1 MHLVLRQSQLK
12 TTRGD
17 TEMKSFLLGAVA
29 ALTLG
34 ASAYAESYTFD
45 PGHTEVR
52 FYYNHA
58 GLSEQSG
65 EWTVTGG
72 EVEFDAS
79 DLAATKVS
87 VTIDASSIDTG
98 VDDLDGHLKSGDFFD
113 VGNHP
118 EITFVSTGATQT
130 GADRIT
136 LVGDLTIKGVSK
148 PVTLDFVLNHNGPHP
163 LGQFVEYYE
172 GDWIGVQGGGELLR
186 SEFGVGM
193 FAPLTSDRV
202 RLAISAELK
211 KGGW

>member
-1 MHLVLRQSQLK
+1 MRH
-12 TTRGD
+12 
-17 TEMKSFLLGAVA
+17 FLLGAIA

-34 ASAYAESYTFD
+34 VSANAESYTFD

-65 EWTVTGG
+65 EWTIKSG
-72 EVEFDAS
+72 EVEFDAA
-79 DLAATKVS
+79 DLSATKVS
-87 VTIDASSIDTG
+87 VTIDANSVDTG
-98 VDDLDGHLKSGDFFD
+98 VADLDSHLKGGDFFD
-113 VGNHP
+113 VENHP
-118 EITFVSTGATQT
+118 EITFVSTSAVQS

-136 LVGDLTIKGVSK
+136 LTGDLTIKGESK
-148 PVTLDFVLNHNGPHP
+148 PVTLDFVLIHNGPHP
-163 LGQFVEYYE
+163 LGQFIEYYE

-211 KGGW
+211 KGGWE